1 MRLDV
6 LEHGHGRFARW
17 FQRIVVA
24 LMGHEVDDVVKTSM
38 HRPEFFGRHFLAY
51 VREVLRGPSFW
62 TVAEREHLGAVS
74 SELNE
79 CPFCV
84 RVHTETARLAGH
96 RDVRPELAAVLTFVT
111 LLNRGEVTPDDVAAV
126 RAAGVPEAALV
137 EALHVNAVF
146 NIVNRLGNAFG
157 WSWDSDEHV
166 RAAAR
171 VIQRTRYRLPGLVL
185 R

>member
-6 LEHGHGRFARW
+6 LEHGHGRAARW
-17 FQRIVVA
+17 FQKAVVTF
-24 LMGHEVDDVVKTSM
+24 MGHEVDDVVKTAL
-38 HRPEFFGRHFLAY
+38 HRPAFFGRPFFEY
-51 VREVLRGPSFW
+51 GQEVLRGPSFW
-62 TVAEREHLGAVS
+62 SIAEREHLAAIS

-84 RVHTETARLAGH
+84 RIHTETARLAGH
-96 RDVRPELAAVLTFVT
+96 RDVRPELAAVITFIT
-111 LLNRGEVTPDDVAAV
+111 RLNRGGVTQEDAAAV
-126 RAAGVPEAALV
+126 RAAGVPASALV

-146 NIVNRLGNAFG
+146 NVVNRLGNAFG

-171 VIQRTRYRLPGLVL
+171 VIQRTRYRLPALVL
-185 R
+185 K

>member
-24 LMGHEVDDVVKTSM
+24 LMGHEVDDVVKTAL
-38 HRPEFFGRHFLAY
+38 HRPDFFGRHFFAY
-51 VREVLRGPSFW
+51 GQEVLRGPSFW
-62 TVAEREHLGAVS
+62 TVAEREHLAAVS

-111 LLNRGEVTPDDVAAV
+111 LLNRGEVTPADAAAV
-126 RAAGVPEAALV
+126 RAAGVPAAALA

>member
-1 MRLDV
+1 MRLGV
-6 LEHGHGRFARW
+6 LEHGHGRAARW
-17 FQRIVVA
+17 FQKIVVT
-24 LMGHEVDDVVKTSM
+24 LMGHEVDDVVKTAM
-38 HRPEFFGRHFLAY
+38 HRPGFFGRHFFAY
-51 VREVLRGPSFW
+51 GQEVLRGPSFW
-62 TVAEREHLGAVS
+62 TVAEREHLAAVS

-96 RDVRPELAAVLTFVT
+96 HDVRPELAAVITFIT
-111 LLNRGEVTPDDVAAV
+111 LLNRGGVTAADAAAV
-126 RAAGVPEAALV
+126 RAAGVPVEALV